1 MEVVT
6 LEQGIP
12 EWHAH
17 RKAHRNASDTPAVL
31 GASPYKS
38 RTDFLRE
45 CATGITPEVDAGTQ
59 RRFDNGHRF
68 EALARPLAEQIIEE
82 ELAPLVGKSGL
93 YSASFDGLT
102 LMGDVAWEHK
112 TLGKRLQDAMFDGC
126 TGDDLPPDY
135 RAQMEHQ
142 LMVSGANRVL
152 FMASN
157 WTSDDTLIEER
168 HCWYTS
174 DANLRAS
181 ILAAWEQFAIDLAT
195 YTPPSAAVIEK
206 LVAEPVEALP
216 APVVQ
221 VTGQLALT
229 DNFKAFEQRLRDFL
243 DTKLIRE
250 PKTDEDFVNLDA
262 QIKAMKAGREALKSA
277 KAQMLAQVQPVDQAN
292 KTADMLDKLLQQNC
306 SMAEQLLKDEKDR
319 RRTEIITGGMTAL
332 QQHVAALNTRLGK
345 AYMPAALA
353 TADFAGAIKGMRSL
367 ASMEDAVETM
377 LARAKIAANEVA
389 DRIQLNLT
397 TLREQAGTHPF
408 LFADAPQLVMKAND
422 DLQVLIKSRIADHQA
437 AELAKEEATR
447 QRIRA
452 EEQAK
457 AQQEAAEAAAKE
469 AQRVK
474 DAEYLAGAEQREQAR
489 QAEIAGAALLARQRE
504 AASSPTPAVNVVPMR
519 AAPAPAAT
527 STAPSL
533 KLGQIA
539 ERLGFTLTADF
550 LKTLGFEPAATDR
563 ASKLYHEASFPHM
576 CAALVQHIEAIQ
588 RQRAA

>member
-82 ELAPLVGKSGL
+82 ELAPLVGTDGL

-102 LMGDVAWEHK
+102 MMGDVAWEHK
-112 TLGKRLQDAMFDGC
+112 TLGKRLQDAMHDGC
-126 TGDDLPPDY
+126 TGADLPVDY

-142 LMVSGANRVL
+142 LMVSGAERVL

-157 WTSDDTLIEER
+157 WADDGTLIEER
-168 HCWYTS
+168 HCWYDP
-174 DANLRAS
+174 DAALRS
-181 ILAAWEQFAIDLAT
+181 TILAAWEQFAVDLNA
-195 YTPPSAAVIEK
+195 YTPPSPAAVEK

-306 SMAEQLLKDEKDR
+306 AMAEQLLKDEKDR
-319 RRTEIITGGMTAL
+319 RRTEIITGGVTAL

-367 ASMEDAVETM
+367 ASMEDAVETT
-377 LARAKIAANEVA
+377 LAGAKIAANEVA

-422 DLQVLIKSRIADHQA
+422 DLQVLIKSRIDAHQA

-452 EEQAK
+452 EEQEK
-457 AQQEAAEAAAKE
+457 AQREAAELAAKE
-469 AQRVK
+469 AAAARKVEQTNIATSQEIRAQAAIETVAPS
-474 DAEYLAGAEQREQAR
+474 AEPVQAPAPV
-489 QAEIAGAALLARQRE
+489 QAVA
-504 AASSPTPAVNVVPMR
+504 NVVPMR

-527 STAPSL
+527 STPPSL

-539 ERLGFTLTADF
+539 DRLGFTLTADF

-576 CAALVQHIEAIQ
+576 CAALVQHIEVIQ

>member
-6 LEQGIP
+6 LEQGSP

-17 RKAHRNASDTPAVL
+17 RNAHRNASDTPAVL
-31 GASPYKS
+31 GVSPYKS

-68 EALARPLAEQIIEE
+68 EALARPLAEQIIDE

-142 LMVSGANRVL
+142 LMVSGATRVL

-181 ILAAWEQFAIDLAT
+181 ILAAWEQFAIDLAA

-277 KAQMLAQVQPVDQAN
+277 KAHMLAQVQPVDQAN

-306 SMAEQLLKDEKDR
+306 AMAEQLLKDEKDR
-319 RRTEIITGGMTAL
+319 RRADIVTAGVTAL
-332 QQHVAALNTRLGK
+332 QQHFAALNTRLGK
-345 AYMPAALA
+345 GYMPAALA
-353 TADFAGAIKGMRSL
+353 SADFAGAIKGMRSL
-367 ASMEDAVETM
+367 ASMEDAVETT

-389 DRIQLNLT
+389 DRIQLNLG
-397 TLREQAGTHPF
+397 TLRELASTHTF
-408 LFADAPQLVMKAND
+408 LFADTAQLVMKAND

-457 AQQEAAEAAAKE
+457 SQREAAEAAAKE
-469 AQRVK
+469 AQHVK

-489 QAEIAGAALLARQRE
+489 QAEIAQAVLLARQQE

-519 AAPAPAAT
+519 SVPAHAAP

-563 ASKLYHEASFPHM
+563 ASKLYHEADFPHI
-576 CAALVQHIEAIQ
+576 CAALVRHIEAVQ
-588 RQRAA
+588 DKAAA